1 MLKFFLLFTLLL
13 TSLLDAR
20 ENPFFPVDSAQDIPV
35 TSNQIQNIPPLKR
48 VSIELPSTARV
59 LESVTIKYKNLD
71 GSIATKT
78 TELEHSVDW
87 HLPLFVSQNY
97 CTQETKVPTKSS
109 VKTKKSIAKRYTEIL
124 KLPFIRFD
132 VLGKKLRVVT
142 QDKLL
147 RHFLLVKPHRIVC
160 DFKRDTDIR
169 SYVKDAPKGS
179 LFKRI
184 RIGTHKGYYRVVIEL
199 DGYYTYSMKK
209 IAKGYLFTLY

>member
-1 MLKFFLLFTLLL
+1 MLKFFLLFTLFLTPLL
-13 TSLLDAR
+13 NAR

-35 TSNQIQNIPPLKR
+35 TTNQIQNIPPLKR

-97 CTQETKVPTKSS
+97 CVQETKEAVKSTT
-109 VKTKKSIAKRYTEIL
+109 KTKKSVKKRYKEVL
-124 KLPFIRFD
+124 KLPFIRFEA
-132 VLGKKLRVVT
+132 LGKKLRVT
-142 QDKLL
+142 TKDKLL

-160 DFKRDTDIR
+160 DFQRDTDIR
-169 SYVKDAPKGS
+169 SYVKNAPKGS
-179 LFKRI
+179 SFKRI

-199 DGYYTYSMKK
+199 DGYYTYSVKK
-209 IAKGYLFTLY
+209 TAKGYLFILF